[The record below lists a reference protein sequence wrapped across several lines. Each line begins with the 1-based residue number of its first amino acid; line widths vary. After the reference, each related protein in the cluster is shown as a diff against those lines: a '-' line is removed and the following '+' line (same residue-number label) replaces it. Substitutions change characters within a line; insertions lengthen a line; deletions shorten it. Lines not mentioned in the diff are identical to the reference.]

1 MPEFELDH
9 RLAADCAIVGD
20 WPLCR
25 LLLMRDARYPWYILV
40 PRRPGIRE
48 LCELDSG
55 DAARLLDE
63 SGRLSRF
70 LLAEPG
76 VEKLNVAAL
85 GNMVPQLHV
94 HHIGRHAG
102 DAAWPGPVWGVHP
115 ALPYDAEA
123 LQARLRRTRQA
134 LPELIGDS

>member
-40 PRRPGIRE
+40 PRKPGLRE
-48 LCELDSG
+48 LCELDEV

-63 SGRLSRF
+63 SRRLSRF
-70 LLAEPG
+70 LLDEPT

-85 GNMVPQLHV
+85 GNMVPQLHL
-94 HHIGRHAG
+94 HHIGRHPG
-102 DAAWPGPVWGVHP
+102 DDAWPGPVWGVHP
-115 ALPYDAEA
+115 ALPYDDTT
-123 LQARLRRTRQA
+123 LQARLIRTRRTLSDLA
-134 LPELIGDS
+134 PGT